1 MHRKTESEQTR
12 NRPDNKDV
20 KYAAGRRR
28 EKEKLKRNEE
38 TRRGEKRDRSRPG
51 KKTAGV
57 RGRIG
62 KRLQASA
69 DARPPISLPHY
80 ARSCRLNTVIR
91 YCLPPLSLIGLSAGN
106 FHRRLG
112 LSVESRPIRTSPT
125 IHSTTDKLR

>member
-12 NRPDNKDV
+12 DRPDDKDV

-28 EKEKLKRNEE
+28 EKEKMKRKEE
-38 TRRGEKRDRSRPG
+38 KRGEKRDRSKPG

-57 RGRIG
+57 RARIG

-80 ARSCRLNTVIR
+80 ARSCRLNAVIR

-106 FHRRLG
+106 IHRRLG
-112 LSVESRPIRTSPT
+112 LSVESLAR
-125 IHSTTDKLR
+125 

>member
-12 NRPDNKDV
+12 NRPDDKDV

-28 EKEKLKRNEE
+28 EREKMKRKEEK
-38 TRRGEKRDRSRPG
+38 RGEKRDRSRPG

-69 DARPPISLPHY
+69 DALPPISLPHH

-106 FHRRLG
+106 FTPAIHLRALG
-112 LSVESRPIRTSPT
+112 RKSPDT
-125 IHSTTDKLR
+125 Y